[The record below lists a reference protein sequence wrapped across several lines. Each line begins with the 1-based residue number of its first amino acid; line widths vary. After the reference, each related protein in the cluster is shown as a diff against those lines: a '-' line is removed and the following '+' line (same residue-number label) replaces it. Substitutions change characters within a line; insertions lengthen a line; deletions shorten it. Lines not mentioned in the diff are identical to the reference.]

1 MERRGDGVEEAMKIQ
16 VMKDAHKQT
25 TQGSEDLIV
34 RNIKRA
40 NEIQDVKEVDW
51 QLTYGWL
58 VVFFFF
64 Q

>member
-16 VMKDAHKQT
+16 IMKDAHKQT

-40 NEIQDVKEVDW
+40 NEIQDVKEVD
-51 QLTYGWL
+51 
-58 VVFFFF
+58 
-64 Q
+64 